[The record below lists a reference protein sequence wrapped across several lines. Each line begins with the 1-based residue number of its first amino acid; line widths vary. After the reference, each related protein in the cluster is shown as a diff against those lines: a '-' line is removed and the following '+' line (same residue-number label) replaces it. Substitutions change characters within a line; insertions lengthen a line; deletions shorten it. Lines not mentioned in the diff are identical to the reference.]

1 MLLANALRLRRSAV
15 PGPVGAARPPLTL
28 TGSPLHAAQVLWVIV
43 AAGALVLWFVEI
55 LLYYQAALELRNA
68 DGMTSLSR
76 EEWRV
81 GLQQLGLSPAFYAG
95 WAVAGIC
102 LQIWPMLVIGALI
115 VVRPG
120 TLVAA
125 ARAMWTWL
133 AFRF

>member
-43 AAGALVLWFVEI
+43 AAGAHVLWFVEI

-76 EEWRV
+76 EEWKGFSSSVSLRP
-81 GLQQLGLSPAFYAG
+81 STPAG
-95 WAVAGIC
+95 
-102 LQIWPMLVIGALI
+102 
-115 VVRPG
+115 RPPG
-120 TLVAA
+120 PCGPG
-125 ARAMWTWL
+125 
-133 AFRF
+133 